1 MFSMQK
7 YGGVT
12 RYFCNLMQNLPQ
24 NMEYELPIVYSE
36 NHYLKEMMGLELKQI
51 SLISSFRIKRRVYYF
66 LMIEYPAN
74 I

>member
-36 NHYLKEMMGLELKQI
+36 NHYLKEMMGGNL
-51 SLISSFRIKRRVYYF
+51 SRFR
-66 LMIEYPAN
+66 
-74 I
+74 